1 MNKMD
6 KIIQDHKG
14 KSLQLKKV
22 KKKLKFKTHNS
33 ISLSTLKELLKFE
46 KGSEVNALHYLNYS
60 LGVDDSAYGEAEQ
73 RKKARIELLEDL
85 IFRIKNKP
93 LEKEKRRK

>member
-6 KIIQDHKG
+6 KIIQDHKR

-22 KKKLKFKTHNS
+22 KKKLKFKSHNS
-33 ISLSTLKELLKFE
+33 VPLSTLEELLKFE
-46 KGSEVNALHYLNYS
+46 KGNEVNASHYLNYS
-60 LGVDDSAYGEAEQ
+60 LGVDDNAYGEAEQ

-85 IFRIKNKP
+85 IYRIKNKP
-93 LEKEKRRK
+93 LEKERYRK